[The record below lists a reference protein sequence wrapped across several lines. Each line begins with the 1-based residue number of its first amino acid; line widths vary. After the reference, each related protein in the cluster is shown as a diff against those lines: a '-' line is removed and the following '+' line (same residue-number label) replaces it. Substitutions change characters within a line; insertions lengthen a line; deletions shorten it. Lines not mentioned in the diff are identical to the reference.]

1 MKNKNYALL
10 FKTGDA
16 EFRALLHLESHDFKN
31 MLPII
36 ELTRGRKLRGLQE
49 WPIESRL
56 SKLYQIFENQKICID
71 VTSSEQL
78 SNNEIDELYNPI
90 DGYKNWTDFLAKIT
104 ATGTFPSITP
114 CILANFQD
122 VNFNLNYQKQLA
134 KLTENFTTI
143 AYRNSLKDD
152 GCYDDLTAI
161 NPFLNNP
168 KQLLCIIDCEYI
180 TSGGWRTF
188 ADKIIYRINN
198 IVSILGDKVEFIIC
212 STSFPKNVA
221 DIGNDLEDSFKLNE
235 IDLFDEVK
243 RSVSSTIALKYGDYG
258 SINPIRNDEVI
269 MARGWIPRIDTPT
282 QNEIFYIRERK
293 GILPDYSSV
302 YNRVAKRVVVDS
314 RFPRNLNNNW
324 GIEQIR
330 SCANGAAPGSNPSF
344 WISVRMNIHI
354 CQQQYRLNKA
364 KQ

>member
-1 MKNKNYALL
+1 MENKNYAVL

-16 EFRALLHLESHDFKN
+16 ELRALLQLEKSNFKN
-31 MLPII
+31 LLPIV
-36 ELTRGRKLRGLQE
+36 ELTRGRKLRGLEE
-49 WPIESRL
+49 WPIVSRL
-56 SKLYQIFENQKICID
+56 SKLFSIFEGQQICLDI
-71 VTSSEQL
+71 TSSNQL
-78 SNNEIDELYNPI
+78 SNNEINELYNPI
-90 DGYKNWTDFLAKIT
+90 NGYKKWIDFLSILNSTGNFSKIV
-104 ATGTFPSITP
+104 P
-114 CILANFQD
+114 CVLANFED
-122 VNFNLNYQKQLA
+122 DNFILNYNEQLKQL
-134 KLTENFTTI
+134 TEMFTTI

-161 NPFLNNP
+161 EPFLFRAN
-168 KQLLCIIDCEYI
+168 QLLCIIDCEYI

-188 ADKIIYRINN
+188 AEKTIVRINN
-198 IVSILGDKVEFIIC
+198 IVNILGDKVEFVIC
-212 STSFPKNVA
+212 ATSFPKNVA
-221 DIGNDLEDSFKLNE
+221 DIGNDLEDSIGLNE

-243 RSVSSTIALKYGDYG
+243 RNILPTISLRYGDYG

-282 QNEIFYIRERK
+282 ENEIFYIRERK
-293 GILPDYSSV
+293 GIFPDYSSV
-302 YNRVAKRVVVDS
+302 YNRVAKRVLVDN
-314 RFPRNLNNNW
+314 RFPRNLSNNW

-354 CQQQYRLNKA
+354 CQQLYRLNKS